1 MEKVVYK
8 VGNFVD
14 FTGKTREFIFA
25 AVSVETPTDDYG
37 SLVVDLTDPFDHFDK
52 EVKKTLRIAVA
63 VQNSKDEVNTELGK
77 RIAYGKAMKDKS
89 CFSKLHS
96 TDKGLINRTVVEAVL
111 EQESKFFKD
120 NPGKYLKG
128 YNKDKEAYLKKS
140 I

>member
-8 VGNFVD
+8 VENFVD

-25 AVSVETPTDDYG
+25 AVSLEITNDDFG
-37 SLVVDLTDPFDHFDK
+37 SLVVDFTEDSEK
-52 EVKKTLRIAVA
+52 EVKKVLRIGVS

-77 RIAYGKAMKDKS
+77 HIAYGKAMKDKS
-89 CFSKLHS
+89 CFSKLYS

-140 I
+140 V